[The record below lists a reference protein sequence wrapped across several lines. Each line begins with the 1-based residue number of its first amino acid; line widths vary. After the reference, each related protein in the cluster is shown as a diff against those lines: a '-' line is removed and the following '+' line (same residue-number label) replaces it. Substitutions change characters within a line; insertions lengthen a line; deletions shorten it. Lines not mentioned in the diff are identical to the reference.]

1 MKKKHINNISLQQTR
16 QLLILAI
23 TILLFV
29 NSTFKVSSQTSEKIA
44 TLRWGKGYAEN
55 GKVSITVFK
64 TMPFWNVETDYYNE
78 FKVYRV
84 LYPDFTFN
92 RDYEEYF
99 YNVGFKE
106 EDCIFKGSLE
116 SILGVKFKFED
127 ATVKKDSVYAYWI
140 ASSKGIPVG
149 PLPVKIRDTEVWWS
163 YEKIT
168 NRLKRLKNNYPDYVT
183 IEEIGYSVNRKLLY
197 GLKIGKGKPS
207 IALIGAIHP
216 GESGPE
222 LIIPTLEKLLEQH
235 QDLLEN
241 VSVIS
246 VPSVNCDMRERLI
259 QGNPWYLRRNKNGV
273 DLNRNFPANW
283 EQVEET
289 YKYYTSDPDGLTY
302 RGPYAASEPETQ
314 ALMKFLLENKP
325 LAVFSCHHLASIC
338 GESLLTAKIA
348 KNDLSYTNLSYNY
361 ANLFWDGNNPDME
374 QQRISFAC
382 SNGSLA
388 SWCYQELG
396 IPAFDVEG
404 PIDTDDSKISIPD
417 RTDLILLKKYQEK
430 FFNGIFNILKS
441 FK

>member
-1 MKKKHINNISLQQTR
+1 MKKIYINNIPLLNIV
-16 QLLILAI
+16 QLLILAT
-23 TILLFV
+23 TIFLFI
-29 NSTFKVSSQTSEKIA
+29 NCTSKANSQTSEETS
-44 TLRWGKGYAEN
+44 TLRWGKVYTEN
-55 GKVSITVFK
+55 DKVVLTVFK
-64 TMPFWNVETDYYNE
+64 TVPFWNEESDYYDE
-78 FKVYRV
+78 FKIYRV

-92 RDYEEYF
+92 IDYEEYF

-106 EDCIFKGSLE
+106 ENCIFKGNLD
-116 SILGVKFKFED
+116 SILGTKFKFED
-127 ATVKKDSVYAYWI
+127 ATAKKDSVYAYWI
-140 ASSKGIPVG
+140 ASSDGIPVG
-149 PLPVKIRDTEVWWS
+149 PLPVKVRDTEVWWS

-168 NRLKRLKNNYPDYVT
+168 NRLKDLKKTYPEYMT
-183 IEEIGYSVNRKLLY
+183 LEKIGYSVSRKPLY
-197 GLKIGKGKPS
+197 GLKIGKGRPS

-222 LIIPTLEKLLEQH
+222 LIIPTLEKLLEKH
-235 QDLLEN
+235 QDLLES

-246 VPSVNCDMRERLI
+246 IPSVNCDIREKLV

-273 DLNRNFPANW
+273 DLNRNFPSNW
-283 EQVEET
+283 EKVEET

-314 ALMKFLLENKP
+314 ALMNFLMVNKP

-338 GESLLTAKIA
+338 GETLLAAKTA
-348 KNDLSYTNLSYNY
+348 KNDSNYKDLSYKY
-361 ANLFWDGNNPDME
+361 ANLFWNGTNPNME

-417 RTDLILLKKYQEK
+417 RTNLILLEKYQKKY
-430 FFNGIFNILKS
+430 FNAIFNILDS
-441 FK
+441 L